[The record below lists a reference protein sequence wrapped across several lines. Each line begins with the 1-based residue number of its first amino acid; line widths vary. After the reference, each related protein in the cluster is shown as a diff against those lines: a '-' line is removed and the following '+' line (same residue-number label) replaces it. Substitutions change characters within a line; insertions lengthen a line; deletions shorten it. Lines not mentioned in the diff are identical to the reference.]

1 MKLLADLNISPRV
14 VTLLR
19 RAGHDVTRVGDVL
32 DPRAADDTILDHA
45 AQSEAVLLSQDQD
58 FSAILAGRGARGPSL
73 VNLRL
78 SIVEAEF
85 TAKIIVAVLAQTAN
99 DLSEGAIVTIDD
111 GGVRVRRLP
120 VE

>member
-1 MKLLADLNISPRV
+1 MKLLADLNISPLV

-19 RAGHDVTRVGDVL
+19 RAGHEVTRVGEVL
-32 DPRAADDTILDHA
+32 DPRAADGAILDFA
-45 AQSEAVLLSQDQD
+45 AQSEAVVLSQDQD
-58 FSAILAGRGARGPSL
+58 FSAILAGRGATRPSL

-78 SIVEAEF
+78 SIAEAEF
-85 TAKIIVAVLAQTAN
+85 TATIIDAVLTQTAN
-99 DLSEGAIVTIDD
+99 DLSVGAIVTVDD